1 MLRVG
6 TGGAAGKFSSTHNT
20 ERLVGGIGVCR
31 ERVSVRN
38 KKAGQARLFE
48 KVRINLKLE
57 RVLQANREVV
67 GTDGVSTTSAELA
80 EVFVFCTNSNFRRD
94 GV

>member
-1 MLRVG
+1 MLLLG

-57 RVLQANREVV
+57 RILQANREVV
-67 GTDGVSTTSAELA
+67 GTDGVPTTTAELA
-80 EVFVFCTNSNFRRD
+80 EIFILCTHRNFRRD